1 MPISNKKKKAKD
13 EANQMMQE
21 ILSTDI
27 WYMEPQYL
35 KNFLE
40 TARSKD
46 ISKELSE
53 IVQSASNNEELFFAL
68 FDEDDKDK
76 KPYEVENGIATINIR
91 GPLLKRASGFMAR
104 IFGIVGMEQIGKNY
118 NIALA
123 DEKVDGI
130 FLHTDSPGGTADG
143 TPTLSDIIYAGRGI
157 KPIMAFVD
165 GAMTSA
171 AYWIGSAADYIVMAE
186 PIAKVGSTG
195 AVVVHE
201 SVENRAKEL
210 GFEITVFAS
219 GSYKKIGNMYENL
232 SKKDKEYIQNRT
244 EFFHNEILQGV
255 SKNLGIPVNKLSKDV
270 RESKIFLGQE
280 GIDVGLAHE
289 IMSKDQALAKLRSVI
304 DGKESFN
311 EPIKKVSKSKG
322 GVKTMSEET
331 IKQLELKIENLKTDL
346 KNKDADIEKLTTD
359 FQSEI
364 NDLKTE
370 NAQLAETN
378 ENLSQEIEG
387 LKVNAKN
394 DKSFVEVGK
403 QAIETCREDIKKIS
417 VQVKG
422 DDYNENLL
430 AKQLEAFGDDYEALT
445 MFKVDLEKQRD
456 KSFKQGDIN
465 ADEQKTEVTEKK
477 EKYDIGKKIGESK
490 LSVVK

>member
-1 MPISNKKKKAKD
+1 
-13 EANQMMQE
+13 
-21 ILSTDI
+21 
-27 WYMEPQYL
+27 
-35 KNFLE
+35 
-40 TARSKD
+40 
-46 ISKELSE
+46 
-53 IVQSASNNEELFFAL
+53 
-68 FDEDDKDK
+68 
-76 KPYEVENGIATINIR
+76 
-91 GPLLKRASGFMAR
+91 
-104 IFGIVGMEQIGKNY
+104 
-118 NIALA
+118 
-123 DEKVDGI
+123 
-130 FLHTDSPGGTADG
+130 
-143 TPTLSDIIYAGRGI
+143 
-157 KPIMAFVD
+157 
-165 GAMTSA
+165 
-171 AYWIGSAADYIVMAE
+171 
-186 PIAKVGSTG
+186 
-195 AVVVHE
+195 
-201 SVENRAKEL
+201 
-210 GFEITVFAS
+210 
-219 GSYKKIGNMYENL
+219 
-232 SKKDKEYIQNRT
+232 
-244 EFFHNEILQGV
+244 
-255 SKNLGIPVNKLSKDV
+255 
-270 RESKIFLGQE
+270 
-280 GIDVGLAHE
+280 
-289 IMSKDQALAKLRSVI
+289 
-304 DGKESFN
+304 
-311 EPIKKVSKSKG
+311 
-322 GVKTMSEET
+322 MSEET